1 MAERT
6 LVHVT
11 RMPIRWGDM
20 DMMGHVN
27 NAMYF
32 TYLETARID
41 WFRAAGAP
49 PNPQGEGPVLINAS
63 CTFLKQLEY
72 PGEIEIRTFV
82 GAFGRS
88 SFETYHEIR
97 RVDQPEVLNAE
108 GAAKVVWVDFTAG
121 KSKPLPEEMRE
132 RLSRRVQDAD
142 VSA

>member
-1 MAERT
+1 MGDRT

-27 NAMYF
+27 NAKYF
-32 TYLETARID
+32 TYIETARVD
-41 WFRAAGAP
+41 WFGSIGCE
-49 PNPQGEGPVLINAS
+49 PNPEGEGPVLINAS

-88 SFETYHEIR
+88 SFKTFHEIR
-97 RVDQPEVLNAE
+97 RVDQPDVLSAE
-108 GAAKVVWVDFTAG
+108 GAAKVVWVDFVAG
-121 KSKPLPEEMRE
+121 KSKPLPDEVRE
-132 RLSRRVQDAD
+132 RMTRPI
-142 VSA
+142 

>member
-1 MAERT
+1 MGDRT

-27 NAMYF
+27 NAKYF
-32 TYLETARID
+32 TYIETARLD
-41 WFRAAGAP
+41 WFTSIGSE
-49 PNPQGEGPVLINAS
+49 PNPKGEGPVLINAS

-88 SFETYHEIR
+88 SFETFHEIR
-97 RVDQPEVLNAE
+97 RVDQPDVLSAE
-108 GAAKVVWVDFTAG
+108 GAAKVVWVDFVAG
-121 KSKPLPEEMRE
+121 KSRPLPEDI
-132 RLSRRVQDAD
+132 RRRMARPV
-142 VSA
+142 

>member
-6 LVHVT
+6 LVHVA

-27 NAMYF
+27 NAKYF

-41 WFRAAGAP
+41 WFVAAGCAP
-49 PNPQGEGPVLINAS
+49 DPQGEGPVLINAS

-97 RVDQPEVLNAE
+97 RVDQPEVLAAE
-108 GAAKVVWVDFTAG
+108 GAAKVVWVDFVAG
-121 KSKPLPEEMRE
+121 KSRALPEEIRE
-132 RLSRRVQDAD
+132 KLCRLV
-142 VSA
+142 

>member
-1 MAERT
+1 MAQRT
-6 LVHVT
+6 LVHVS

-20 DMMGHVN
+20 DTMGHVN

-41 WFRAAGAP
+41 WFRAVGCA

-72 PGEIEIRTFV
+72 PGDIEILTFV

-97 RVDQPEVLNAE
+97 RVDQPEALAAE
-108 GAAKVVWVDFTAG
+108 GAAKVVWVDFVEG
-121 KSKPLPEEMRE
+121 KSKALPQDVRE
-132 RLSRRVQDAD
+132 RLSRAV
-142 VSA
+142 

>member
-6 LVHVT
+6 LVHVA
-11 RMPIRWGDM
+11 RMQIRWGDM

-27 NAMYF
+27 NAKYF
-32 TYLETARID
+32 TYLETARVD
-41 WFRAAGAP
+41 WFAAAGCA

-97 RVDQPEVLNAE
+97 RVDQPDVLAAE
-108 GAAKVVWVDFTAG
+108 GAAKVVWVDFAAG
-121 KSKPLPEEMRE
+121 KSRALPQEMRE
-132 RLSRRVQDAD
+132 SLAKPV
-142 VSA
+142 

>member
-6 LVHVT
+6 LVHVA

-27 NAMYF
+27 NAKYF

-41 WFRAAGAP
+41 WFVAAGCAP
-49 PNPQGEGPVLINAS
+49 DPQGEGPVLINAS

-97 RVDQPEVLNAE
+97 RVDQPEVLAAE
-108 GAAKVVWVDFTAG
+108 GAAKVVWVDFVAG
-121 KSKPLPEEMRE
+121 KSRALPEEIRE
-132 RLSRRVQDAD
+132 RLGRLV
-142 VSA
+142 